1 MRSGGL
7 RERRNPAPI
16 HGMKPSLRARI
27 IAEWRGMSE
36 KAFPK
41 DTAQLVSSLVGK
53 VLSDMGLGDRLREE
67 EVMAAWQE
75 VVGEFIA
82 QHSTPRRLQDGVLHV
97 RVLQPSMLYELD
109 RTMRPEILR
118 KLKKRFGRAIREVKF
133 RVG

>member
-1 MRSGGL
+1 
-7 RERRNPAPI
+7 
-16 HGMKPSLRARI
+16 
-27 IAEWRGMSE
+27 MSE